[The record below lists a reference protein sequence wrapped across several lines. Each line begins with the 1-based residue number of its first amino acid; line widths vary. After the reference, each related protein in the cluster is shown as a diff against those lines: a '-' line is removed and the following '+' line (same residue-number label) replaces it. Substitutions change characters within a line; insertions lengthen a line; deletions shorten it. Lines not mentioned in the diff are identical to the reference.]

1 MEMKRRDFLK
11 VIGLAAAGAALP
23 GCQGEARRLIPYV
36 WPDEE
41 IVPGVADWYA
51 SVCRECEA
59 GCGIV
64 VRVMEGRAK
73 KIEGNPAHPVNQ
85 GKLCAKGQASL
96 QGLYNPDRI
105 RGPLLR
111 DGKRGEG
118 KFKPISWEEGISRW
132 VSELKKYPGG
142 AAMISRPLSGTL
154 SRLLSGFMEGLSG
167 ALLFYDPMAEMP
179 LRTANRLSFG
189 IDSLPQYDIA
199 KTTYLLSFGAPF
211 LEHWLS
217 PVHFGLAYGKMRQER
232 PRIRGQLVQVE
243 PRLSV
248 TAASADRWVP
258 VRPGAEGLLAAGIG
272 QVILNEGR
280 ARLPKEDQKRF
291 HAFYDP
297 FSLEQIA
304 AETEVP
310 SEEIVRLAREFST
323 AASPLAIGGGIAAVQ
338 TNGTGNMM
346 AVNALNLLAGNLGRP
361 GGILF
366 SAPLQGLP
374 SGKTAPA
381 GEQGLLALKNTFEAG
396 TKSILMLYQ
405 ANPLFT
411 LPPSM
416 QAQRLFD
423 RAAFIVS
430 FSPFMDESTAM
441 ADLILPDHFFLES
454 WGDDVQE
461 GIVPVPAA
469 GLAQPVVTPLYD
481 TRAVGD
487 TFLAAAKEHG
497 GPPAA
502 RLPWSD
508 FKSMVE
514 AQWKRFLK
522 RQGNTQPFETAWI
535 ERLQQGGWWEE
546 TGKPVPAPK
555 GAVPNAPKRA
565 VPNKVEPPRFAGDE
579 KDFPFYFYPYPS
591 MNLGYGEGANRPWL
605 QELPDAAT
613 TAVWGSWVEI
623 NPKTAE
629 RLGIRAGE
637 LVRVV
642 SPFGALEA
650 PAVLYPGN
658 RPDLISIP
666 IGQGHTAYGRY
677 AKGRGVNPLSIL
689 APAIDEP
696 SGALAAAGTRVRIER
711 TGKQGK
717 LVLIDQTSQGTKRNP
732 KGNKT

>member
-23 GCQGEARRLIPYV
+23 GCQGEVRRLIPYV

-41 IVPGVADWYA
+41 IVPGVANWYA

-73 KIEGNPAHPVNQ
+73 KIEGNPSHPVNQ

-105 RGPLLR
+105 RGPLQR

-118 KFKPISWEEGISRW
+118 KFKPISWEEGTSRW
-132 VSELKKYPGG
+132 VSELKKRPGA

-154 SRLLSGFMEGLSG
+154 SRLLSEFMKGISG

-189 IDSLPQYDIA
+189 IDTLPQYDIA
-199 KTTYLLSFGAPF
+199 NTTYLLSFGAPF
-211 LEHWLS
+211 LEQWLS
-217 PVHFGLAYGKMRQER
+217 PVHFGLAYGKMRQAR
-232 PRIRGQLVQVE
+232 PRVRGQMVQVE

-258 VRPGAEGLLAAGIG
+258 VRPGAEGLLAIGIG

-304 AETEVP
+304 AESEVP

-323 AASPLAIGGGIAAVQ
+323 AAAPLAIGGGIAAVQ
-338 TNGTGNMM
+338 TNGTANLT
-346 AVNALNLLAGNLGRP
+346 AINALNLLAGNLGRP

-366 SAPLQGLP
+366 NAALQGLP
-374 SGKTAPA
+374 SGTTAPA
-381 GEQGLLALKNTFEAG
+381 GEQALIALKREFEAG
-396 TKSILMLYQ
+396 TKSTLMLYE

-411 LPPSM
+411 LPPAMRVQS
-416 QAQRLFD
+416 LFD

-454 WGDDVQE
+454 WGDAVPE
-461 GIVPVPAA
+461 GIVPVPTA
-469 GLAQPVVTPLYD
+469 GIAQPAVMPLYD

-487 TFLAAAKEHG
+487 TFLAAAKAQG
-497 GPPAA
+497 GPLSA

-514 AQWKRFLK
+514 AQWKGFLK
-522 RQGNTQPFETAWI
+522 RQGNTKPLEAAWVA
-535 ERLQQGGWWEE
+535 RLQQGGWWEE
-546 TGKPVPAPK
+546 KGKPIPAPQ
-555 GAVPNAPKRA
+555 GAGPNAPKGA
-565 VPNKVEPPRFAGDE
+565 VPNKVEPPRFEGDAKE
-579 KDFPFYFYPYPS
+579 FPFYFYPYPS

-642 SPFGALEA
+642 SPFGEIEA

-658 RPDLISIP
+658 RPDLLSVP

-689 APAIDEP
+689 APAIDQP

-711 TGKQGK
+711 TGKRGK
-717 LVLIDQTSQGTKRNP
+717 LVLIDQTNQGTKRNP
-732 KGNKT
+732 KGNKI